1 MIRVRNFFPGS
12 LSHSSISSKVGL
24 PTFPAE
30 IQAVSASES
39 SAAILSPASDR
50 SSAAATVINAP
61 RSRWGFSHCH
71 SASSMLS
78 ASSSLVFICLTASS
92 KTALLPLLLFTQILP
107 QHSPR
112 MHIIVAMA
120 AEVLPVGA
128 VRRIVV
134 VVPVTVMDSQEMSI
148 RLIELPGASGADES
162 VHAKG
167 FLAVVGVVFDP
178 LSHGSGLCLC
188 LGIGRQLHS
197 HWSSGLHLSP
207 LMIGILSF
215 PEASSALIRLVTS
228 S

>member
-148 RLIELPGASGADES
+148 RLIELPGAWLWSLPLPRHRSA
-162 VHAKG
+162 AAQP
-167 FLAVVGVVFDP
+167 LVVGASFVTLDDRYLELP
-178 LSHGSGLCLC
+178 GSF
-188 LGIGRQLHS
+188 IGAYQV
-197 HWSSGLHLSP
+197 GD
-207 LMIGILSF
+207 I
-215 PEASSALIRLVTS
+215 
-228 S
+228 